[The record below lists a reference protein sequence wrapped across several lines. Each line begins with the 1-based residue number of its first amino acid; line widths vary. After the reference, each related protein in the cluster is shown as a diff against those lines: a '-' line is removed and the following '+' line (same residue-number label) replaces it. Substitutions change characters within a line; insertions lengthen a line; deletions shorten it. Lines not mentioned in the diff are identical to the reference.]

1 MPSISKKQWWRIES
15 LSASQLVQTLGSA
28 VILGGVLYSA
38 LLWSLTTWADDRY
51 VSKKGMIAAISTV
64 HVHLMED
71 DIATL
76 QDDIVFFDDEGARS
90 SVRRYC
96 RKLPRIVQN
105 WEEQTNRR
113 WEHDPIVQQACRK

>member
-1 MPSISKKQWWRIES
+1 M
-15 LSASQLVQTLGSA
+15 SASQLVQTLGSA
-28 VILGGVLYSA
+28 VIVGGVLYST
-38 LLWSLTTWADDRY
+38 LLWSLSTWGDERY
-51 VSKKGMIAAISTV
+51 VSKKDMMGAVREI

-76 QDDIVFFDDEGARS
+76 QDDIVFFDDIFDDENARA

-105 WEEQTNRR
+105 WEEQTSRR